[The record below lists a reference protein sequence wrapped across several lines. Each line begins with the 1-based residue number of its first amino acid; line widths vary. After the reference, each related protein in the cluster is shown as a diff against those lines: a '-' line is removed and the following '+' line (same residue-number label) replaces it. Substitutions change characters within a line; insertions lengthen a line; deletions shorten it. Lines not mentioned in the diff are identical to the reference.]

1 MKQAIYIQT
10 GYPLKHENL
19 EQKFVGQVMDSQA
32 IIHKVCGMYCD
43 NEEDKKD
50 LFQEILINLWK
61 SYPSFRG
68 DSTFTTWMYRVSLNV
83 AFQRLRKTEKNKE
96 QTVLLNTFDTMKS
109 SGKEVL
115 PNREKQQMYAA
126 IEQLNDVEKAI
137 VMLYLEE
144 KGNEEIAKI
153 IGITQNYVRVK
164 MTRIRRKLKQ
174 IVEK

>member
-1 MKQAIYIQT
+1 
-10 GYPLKHENL
+10 
-19 EQKFVGQVMDSQA
+19 MDHQA

-83 AFQRLRKTEKNKE
+83 AFQRLRKTAKNRE
-96 QTVLLNTFDTMKS
+96 QVILPSMFDTMKS
-109 SGKEVL
+109 PGKEGL
-115 PNREKQQMYAA
+115 PIKEKQQMYAA
-126 IEQLNDVEKAI
+126 IEKLNEVEKAI

-153 IGITQNYVRVK
+153 IGISQNYVRVK
-164 MTRIRRKLKQ
+164 MTRIRRKLRQ
-174 IVEK
+174 IVEE

>member
-1 MKQAIYIQT
+1 MKN
-10 GYPLKHENL
+10 ENL
-19 EQKFVGQVMDSQA
+19 EQQFLGQVMDHQA

-61 SYPSFRG
+61 SFPSFRG

-83 AFQRLRKTEKNKE
+83 AFQRLRKTAKNRE
-96 QTVLLNTFDTMKS
+96 QAVLPTTFDTLNS
-109 SGKEVL
+109 PGKEDL
-115 PNREKQQMYAA
+115 PNIQRQQMYAA
-126 IEQLNDVEKAI
+126 IEKLNEVEKAI

-144 KGNEEIAKI
+144 NGNEEIAKI
-153 IGITQNYVRVK
+153 IGISQNYVRVK

-174 IVEK
+174 IVEE